1 MIASRLRLRPA
12 HDRNGADAVFRA
24 AFDDPVAVRH
34 VDQHV
39 ALLVEE
45 AHNLQVLNNM
55 LGRSSKTRSPSLIS
69 PLILIGPI
77 WRHAMLESLVSSATP
92 KAPFIPP
99 V

>member
-1 MIASRLRLRPA
+1 
-12 HDRNGADAVFRA
+12 
-24 AFDDPVAVRH
+24 
-34 VDQHV
+34 
-39 ALLVEE
+39 
-45 AHNLQVLNNM
+45 M